1 MVEPLEETRS
11 ELTFATEPI
20 LSTLELCIPGYGRHA
35 SLVELDEV
43 EVCQRIC
50 HTSRSH
56 KLTLVAI
63 TDPERHS
70 ATLQRTVVLTLIST
84 ADP

>member
-43 EVCQRIC
+43 EVRQGMC

-56 KLTLVAI
+56 
-63 TDPERHS
+63 
-70 ATLQRTVVLTLIST
+70 
-84 ADP
+84 